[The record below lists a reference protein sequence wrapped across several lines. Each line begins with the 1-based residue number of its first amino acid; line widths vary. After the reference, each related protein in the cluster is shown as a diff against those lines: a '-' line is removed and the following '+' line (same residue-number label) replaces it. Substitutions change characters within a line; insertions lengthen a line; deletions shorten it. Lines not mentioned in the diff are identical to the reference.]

1 MNPYYHTKIEM
12 MEINPKIIVVD
23 DKSTIFMLQ
32 DEFNKL
38 FPYLKI
44 DLFPLNKQ
52 HNITDKFVNDTKRAL
67 TGYRVFDNKEQIA
80 IIPQMSVAVLEEK
93 FRKVYNL
100 KAQILRKSG
109 KTWLETTVTDAWTL
123 EEQNFQGEALSKNIK

>member
-1 MNPYYHTKIEM
+1 M

-44 DLFPLNKQ
+44 DLFPLANKQ
-52 HNITDKFVNDTKRAL
+52 HNITDKFVNDTKRSL

-80 IIPQMSVAVLEEK
+80 IIPQMSVAALEEK